1 MPILS
6 PHRVPVRGKV
16 VKFKIGFNLGRNIG
30 CLKLLENKMYS
41 LLSTLQRGH
50 DVLLFMVF
58 ECVLREE
65 LRPQIRGGSDAK
77 NFRFGL

>member
-6 PHRVPVRGKV
+6 PHRVPARGKV
-16 VKFKIGFNLGRNIG
+16 VKFEIGFNLGRNIG
-30 CLKLLENKMYS
+30 RLKLLENKMYS

-58 ECVLREE
+58 GCVLREE
-65 LRPQIRGGSDAK
+65 LRPQIRGGSDAG
-77 NFRFGL
+77 NSRLGL